1 MNAGGAD
8 ATGGKSLCGD
18 GGRLRRGRIN
28 GCSSMPGRHAQQAW
42 QVWQQKVLAQWRV
55 RELERQLAA
64 ARRVRNLQVLRAW
77 VRVHGVVRF
86 WSRTACLPPV
96 PGSTRGGAGYR
107 RALGEFQGQQQ
118 QQ

>member
-18 GGRLRRGRIN
+18 GGRIRRGRIN
-28 GCSSMPGRHAQQAW
+28 GCSSMPGRHVQQAW
-42 QVWQQKVLAQWRV
+42 RVWQQKVLAQ
-55 RELERQLAA
+55 
-64 ARRVRNLQVLRAW
+64 RRVRNLQVLRAW

-86 WSRTACLPPV
+86 WSRAACLPPV

-118 QQ
+118 QQQQQQQ